1 MKKYRSLAETYTTG
15 KSYNNKRS
23 LERAPYST
31 VAGTY
36 MSLYTEES
44 VMSVPN
50 FGSKSVNWHKY
61 RSRLME
67 LISHEDADLKIH
79 KKFHT
84 KYGIDKFNSSMIINQ
99 DELLS
104 FIQSMD
110 AGVAPRAA
118 AWPTINVQDG
128 DGSIKIQVG
137 HLTKTGQF
145 TEEKQGQSST
155 DVKEGLVSLFFS
167 LKHEQTVT
175 KDNFDQVCDSLKK
188 GVQSL
193 KLAIGE
199 SDSETPAALDQIT
212 NFLADIEGMGDT
224 ARFRHELNQP
234 LSQAVTI
241 LQSPYKNWIPTRG
254 SVFHDVREMG
264 RVITKFPADKWC
276 PGDIYFI
283 NPELSDQ
290 IDEAIARIKSDPGA
304 EQNLNIL
311 NDLFITDWGNI
322 DRPILAVSLKFKNAQ
337 GGKAKDFLKKFID
350 EGTKDKPYNMD
361 EGDLAL
367 DEPAVAAEIMRLRE
381 SISNHINTKG
391 TDVRI
396 VFDTTND
403 TVELERDPKRLRE
416 KFASLKL
423 VDFLF
428 DKADTGGLDDV
439 IVGAI
444 GFGLSLAGVNPTFF
458 KVVANTKGTAVE
470 DPEKFSEK
478 GAIALYPVQGDDDP
492 MIYIKDNNTSNK
504 VEINCNIELGPDI
517 KKIMLSAR
525 SNGYKQST
533 FELERVN

>member
-1 MKKYRSLAETYTTG
+1 MKKYRSLAEAYTTG
-15 KSYNNKRS
+15 KSYNNRS
-23 LERAPYST
+23 PEKAPYST
-31 VAGTY
+31 VASTY

-44 VMSVPN
+44 MMSVPN

-61 RSRLME
+61 RTRFME
-67 LISHEDADLKIH
+67 LISAEDADIKIH
-79 KKFHT
+79 KSKHS
-84 KYGIDKFNSSMIINQ
+84 KYGIDEFNSSMIINQ
-99 DELLS
+99 DELLR
-104 FIQSMD
+104 FIQS
-110 AGVAPRAA
+110 VAPQSSS
-118 AWPTINVQDG
+118 WPTINVQDG
-128 DGSIKIQVG
+128 DGSIKIQAG

-145 TEEKQGQSST
+145 TEEKQGHSST

-167 LKHEQTVT
+167 LKHDQTVT
-175 KDNFDQVCDSLKK
+175 KENFGQVCDKLKE

-199 SDSETPAALDQIT
+199 ADSETPAALDQIT

-234 LSQAVTI
+234 LSQAATM

-264 RVITKFPADKWC
+264 RIITKFPADKWC

-290 IDEAIARIKSDPGA
+290 IDETLARIKSDPGA
-304 EQNLNIL
+304 EENLNIL
-311 NDLFITDWGNI
+311 NDLFISDWGNI
-322 DRPILAVSLKFKNAQ
+322 DRPILAVSLKFKDAQ
-337 GGKAKDFLKKFID
+337 GGKAKDYLRKFID
-350 EGTKDKPYNMD
+350 EGTKDRPYNVTA
-361 EGDLAL
+361 EDLAL
-367 DEPAVAAEIMRLRE
+367 DETQVADEIMRLRQLLGD
-381 SISNHINTKG
+381 HINEKA

-423 VDFLF
+423 VEFLF
-428 DKADTGGLDDV
+428 SHADPGRLDDI

-458 KVVANTKGTAVE
+458 KVVANTKGAAVE
-470 DPEKFSEK
+470 DPEKFTEK

-504 VEINCNIELGPDI
+504 LEINCSIELGPVI
-517 KKIMLSAR
+517 KTIMLSAR
-525 SNGYKQST
+525 SNGGQQAT
-533 FELERVN
+533 FEIENVG